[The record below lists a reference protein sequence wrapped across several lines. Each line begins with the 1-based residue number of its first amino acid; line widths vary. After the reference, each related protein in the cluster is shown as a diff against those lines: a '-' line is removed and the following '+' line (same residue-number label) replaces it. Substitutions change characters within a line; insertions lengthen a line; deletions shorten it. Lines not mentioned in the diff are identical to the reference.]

1 VTSFAREAVRL
12 RMAGWLALILLGCS
26 APPNRFADLVL
37 TEGSV
42 LTMDDKAPR
51 AQAIAI
57 KDGRL
62 IFVGDDTA
70 AQQMIGSRT
79 RVVSLKGKTVVPGFQ
94 DAHIH
99 PISSGLDLMGCDL
112 TGLGSR
118 DAVLERIRS
127 CGDSL
132 PAGAWLIGSNWELPL
147 FPDANPRRELLDSL
161 TPGRPAY
168 FTASDGHSGWANSEA
183 LRQANITRATA
194 DPLNGRIERDR
205 KREPTGTLRESAMS
219 LVTAVIPPAD
229 PDRLRRAL
237 QRVLPIMNGAGITAA
252 QEAAASRNLLQTY
265 HELDSL
271 GGLTVRMVVALRA
284 DPGQG
289 LEQVDSFSDWRRELA
304 SPRVHPTA
312 VKVFED
318 GVIEAR
324 TAAMLTPYLDRPGN
338 AGEPNWPPER
348 LDSLV
353 RKAVDADFSVHVH
366 AIGDRAVR
374 LALDAIEQAERGRQ
388 RGQRRH
394 QIAHLEVID
403 SADIPR
409 FAGLGVIANFQALWA
424 YPDAY
429 IRDLTWPALG
439 PERSRWLYPIG
450 AVSRAKGELAFG
462 SDWNVSSLVPLEAIQ
477 TAITRRDI
485 ADSTAPE
492 LLPEQ
497 SIDLMT
503 ALRAYTLGSA
513 RALGLDRETG
523 SLTVGKLADLVIL
536 GEDVER
542 VSRYR
547 LAQVPVLVTMVEGV
561 PVYGKLED
569 LTR

>member
-1 VTSFAREAVRL
+1 
-12 RMAGWLALILLGCS
+12 M
-26 APPNRFADLVL
+26 
-37 TEGSV
+37 
-42 LTMDDKAPR
+42 
-51 AQAIAI
+51 
-57 KDGRL
+57 
-62 IFVGDDTA
+62 
-70 AQQMIGSRT
+70 
-79 RVVSLKGKTVVPGFQ
+79 
-94 DAHIH
+94 
-99 PISSGLDLMGCDL
+99 
-112 TGLGSR
+112 
-118 DAVLERIRS
+118 
-127 CGDSL
+127 
-132 PAGAWLIGSNWELPL
+132 
-147 FPDANPRRELLDSL
+147 
-161 TPGRPAY
+161 
-168 FTASDGHSGWANSEA
+168 
-183 LRQANITRATA
+183 
-194 DPLNGRIERDR
+194 
-205 KREPTGTLRESAMS
+205 
-219 LVTAVIPPAD
+219 
-229 PDRLRRAL
+229 
-237 QRVLPIMNGAGITAA
+237 
-252 QEAAASRNLLQTY
+252 
-265 HELDSL
+265 
-271 GGLTVRMVVALRA
+271 
-284 DPGQG
+284 
-289 LEQVDSFSDWRRELA
+289 
-304 SPRVHPTA
+304 
-312 VKVFED
+312 
-318 GVIEAR
+318 
-324 TAAMLTPYLDRPGN
+324 
-338 AGEPNWPPER
+338 
-348 LDSLV
+348 
-353 RKAVDADFSVHVH
+353 
-366 AIGDRAVR
+366 
-374 LALDAIEQAERGRQ
+374 
-388 RGQRRH
+388 
-394 QIAHLEVID
+394 ID